1 MTSSRNPNASGK
13 NAPPTARRSA
23 RQQRLAHR
31 EANRQLAR
39 AGTRGSSGGD
49 LRTLGLWTLAAVVVG
64 AVVIGGAWLLT
75 RTPNASGQ
83 PIIAPGV
90 TTPPDIPASGRTLG
104 NPSAPVTIDV
114 YSDFRCTGCFAF
126 AVELE
131 PQLVSK
137 YVQPGKAKMVYHDFI
152 TIDSG
157 GVTESRDAANA
168 ALCASDQGKFWLYHD
183 WLFANQSAQEAPGYF
198 TIDRLIKIGQAAGL
212 DMSSFEPCVRNG
224 THLSEIQAAIKAAP
238 SGISST
244 PTIFVNGKVVVN
256 SVSDQYIPTID
267 DLSKAIDAILNP
279 SPSPSASASASAS
292 ASVAPSASASAS
304 ASASVAP
311 SASASASA
319 SVAPTAS
326 PS

>member
-1 MTSSRNPNASGK
+1 MTSSRNPNLSGK

-23 RQQRLAHR
+23 RQQRLANR

-75 RTPNASGQ
+75 RTPSASDQ

-126 AVELE
+126 AVEIE

-137 YVQPGKAKMVYHDFI
+137 YVQPGKAKLVYHDFI
-152 TIDSG
+152 TIDQG

-168 ALCASDQGKFWLYHD
+168 ALCAADQNKFWLYHD
-183 WLFANQSAQEAPGYF
+183 WLFANQSAQELPGYF
-198 TIDRLIKIGQAAGL
+198 TIDRLLKIGQDAGL
-212 DMSSFEPCVRNG
+212 DMGSFEPCVRNG
-224 THLSEIQAAIKAAP
+224 SHLSEIQAALKAAP

-244 PTIFVNGKVVVN
+244 PTIYVNGNVVES
-256 SVSDQYIPTID
+256 SVGAGYIPSVD
-267 DLSKAIDAILNP
+267 DISKAIDAALNP
-279 SPSPSASASASAS
+279 GASPSATATATATASAT
-292 ASVAPSASASAS
+292 
-304 ASASVAP
+304 
-311 SASASASA
+311 ASA